1 MLAHY
6 WVEFLTIA
14 GVHLIAV
21 ASPGPDFAIIV
32 KQVIAYGRKTAIYT
46 SIGIGLGIMLHV
58 IYSILGLGLLIKT
71 TPLLYQ
77 GLLYLAAGY
86 LVYIGV
92 LSLMSKPA
100 ETNQLVSS
108 KTKPASERPLEQKN
122 PGESFEHLPSP
133 IAAFRLGFIT
143 NGLNPKATL
152 FFLSL
157 FSAIIAPT
165 TPELIRW
172 SYGVYLSVA
181 TGLWFILLSVL
192 LSHSRIDQYLQRYR
206 HVIDRLM
213 GVVLILLALSI
224 VMY

>member
-1 MLAHY
+1 MFSQY

-21 ASPGPDFAIIV
+21 ASPGPDFAIVV
-32 KQVIAYGRKTAIYT
+32 KQVVAFGRKQAIYT
-46 SIGIGLGIMLHV
+46 SLGVGLGIMLHV
-58 IYSILGLGLLIKT
+58 IYSIFGLGMLIKT

-77 GLLYLAAGY
+77 GLLYVVASY
-86 LVYIGV
+86 LIYIGV
-92 LSLMSKPA
+92 LSLRSKPYIA
-100 ETNQLVSS
+100 EQTDVDTPN
-108 KTKPASERPLEQKN
+108 
-122 PGESFEHLPSP
+122 LPMPSTLS
-133 IAAFRLGFIT
+133 AFRLGFIT

-157 FSAIIAPT
+157 FTAIISPS
-165 TPELIRW
+165 TPESIRW
-172 SYGVYLSVA
+172 AYGVYLAVA

-192 LSHSRIDQYLQRYR
+192 LSHSRIDRHLKRYR

-224 VMY
+224 VLY

>member
-1 MLAHY
+1 MLADY

-46 SIGIGLGIMLHV
+46 SVGIGLGIMLHV

-77 GLLYLAAGY
+77 GLLYLSAGY
-86 LVYIGV
+86 LTYIGIK
-92 LSLMSKPA
+92 SLLSKPD
-100 ETNQLVSS
+100 TTYQLS
-108 KTKPASERPLEQKN
+108 PASPRSDLDNHVEQTISTSSLV
-122 PGESFEHLPSP
+122 PPSSFK
-133 IAAFRLGFIT
+133 AFRLGFIT

-157 FSAIIAPT
+157 FSAIIAPS
-165 TPELIRW
+165 TPEFVRW
-172 SYGVYLSVA
+172 SYGVYLSIA

-192 LSHSRIDQYLQRYR
+192 LSHSRIDQYLQQYR

>member
-1 MLAHY
+1 MLAEY
-6 WVEFLTIA
+6 WIEFLTIA

-21 ASPGPDFAIIV
+21 ASPGPDFAIVV

-46 SIGIGLGIMLHV
+46 SLGIGLGIMLHV

-71 TPLLYQ
+71 TPVLYQ
-77 GLLYLAAGY
+77 GLLYLSAGY
-86 LVYIGV
+86 LTYIGIK
-92 LSLMSKPA
+92 SLLSKPDT
-100 ETNQLVSS
+100 TNQHALVTPSLDLANPIEQTKTATFSQTPPSS
-108 KTKPASERPLEQKN
+108 FK
-122 PGESFEHLPSP
+122 
-133 IAAFRLGFIT
+133 AFRLGFIT

-157 FSAIIAPT
+157 FSAIIAPS
-165 TPELIRW
+165 TPEFVRW

-181 TGLWFILLSVL
+181 TGVWFILLSVL
-192 LSHSRIDQYLQRYR
+192 LSHSRVDQYLQQYR

>member
-1 MLAHY
+1 MFSQY

-21 ASPGPDFAIIV
+21 ASPGPDFAIVV
-32 KQVIAYGRKTAIYT
+32 KQVVAFGRKPAIYT
-46 SIGIGLGIMLHV
+46 SLGVGLGIMLHV
-58 IYSILGLGLLIKT
+58 IYSIFGLGMLIKT

-77 GLLYLAAGY
+77 GLLYVVASY
-86 LVYIGV
+86 LIYIGV
-92 LSLMSKPA
+92 LSLRSKPYIA
-100 ETNQLVSS
+100 EQTDVDTPN
-108 KTKPASERPLEQKN
+108 
-122 PGESFEHLPSP
+122 LPMPS
-133 IAAFRLGFIT
+133 ALSAFRLGFIT

-157 FSAIIAPT
+157 FTAIISPS
-165 TPELIRW
+165 TPESIRW
-172 SYGVYLSVA
+172 AYGVYLAVA

-192 LSHSRIDQYLQRYR
+192 LSHSRIDRHLKRYR

-224 VMY
+224 VLY

>member
-1 MLAHY
+1 MFSQY

-21 ASPGPDFAIIV
+21 ASPGPDFAIVV
-32 KQVIAYGRKTAIYT
+32 KQVVAFGRKPAIYT
-46 SIGIGLGIMLHV
+46 SLGVGLGIMLHV
-58 IYSILGLGLLIKT
+58 IYSIFGLGMLIKT

-77 GLLYLAAGY
+77 GLLYVVASY
-86 LVYIGV
+86 LIYIGV
-92 LSLMSKPA
+92 LSLRSKPYIA
-100 ETNQLVSS
+100 EQTDVDTPNL
-108 KTKPASERPLEQKN
+108 LM
-122 PGESFEHLPSP
+122 PS
-133 IAAFRLGFIT
+133 ALSAFRLGFIT

-157 FSAIIAPT
+157 FTAIISPS
-165 TPELIRW
+165 TPESIRW
-172 SYGVYLSVA
+172 AYGVYLAVA

-192 LSHSRIDQYLQRYR
+192 LSHSRIDRHLKRYR

-224 VMY
+224 VLY